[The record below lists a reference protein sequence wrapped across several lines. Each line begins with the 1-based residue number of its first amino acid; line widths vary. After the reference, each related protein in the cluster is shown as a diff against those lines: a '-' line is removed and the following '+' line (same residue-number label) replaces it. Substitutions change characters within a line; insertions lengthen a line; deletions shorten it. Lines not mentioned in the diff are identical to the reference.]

1 MWETGAFLAKKKKK
15 KYIKKETHDL
25 SSFLQQT
32 WLN

>member
-1 MWETGAFLAKKKKK
+1 MWETSAFLAKKK
-15 KYIKKETHDL
+15 YIKKKTHDF

>member
-1 MWETGAFLAKKKKK
+1 MWETGAFLAKKKK